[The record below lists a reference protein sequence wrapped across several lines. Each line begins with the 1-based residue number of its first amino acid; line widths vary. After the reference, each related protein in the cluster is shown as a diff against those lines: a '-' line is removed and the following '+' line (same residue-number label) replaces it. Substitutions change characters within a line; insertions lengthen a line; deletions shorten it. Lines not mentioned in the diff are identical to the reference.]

1 MQTQSKE
8 IEYAHYGQDY
18 YHDIIIESIIICII
32 IAPEITFRPNQLFNT
47 AARLPAAVMIHLGNG
62 E

>member
-32 IAPEITFRPNQLFNT
+32 IAPEITLRPRTSCLTQ
-47 AARLPAAVMIHLGNG
+47 LPACLL
-62 E
+62 